1 MHMNKQSQSMEQKRK
16 EIESQ
21 KKAVQRREVE
31 ATVGFGN
38 KKLEGPNRPS
48 T

>member
-1 MHMNKQSQSMEQKRK
+1 MNNPNQSLAQKRK
-16 EIESQ
+16 ERESQ
-21 KKAVQRREVE
+21 KKSVQNREVE
-31 ATVGFGN
+31 HTVGFGN